1 MCHTLRK
8 IGMNFPGRASLTL
21 WLVMLAAAPAVSAH
35 GLDVTGRWAA
45 DVATADG
52 TGAVYLTIVND
63 AYHPEYLYNVSTPV
77 AARVEV
83 HRTLT
88 KGEMVRVDRLEIP
101 FSDSID
107 MRKAGYHLMLI
118 GLKRPLNRGDEI
130 SLELTFS
137 DARVQKTQVTVPD
150 NR

>member
-1 MCHTLRK
+1 
-8 IGMNFPGRASLTL
+8 
-21 WLVMLAAAPAVSAH
+21 MLAAAPAVSAH
-35 GLDVTGRWAA
+35 GLDVTARWAA
-45 DVATADG
+45 DVMTTDD
-52 TGAVYLTIVND
+52 TGAVYLTIANE
-63 AYHPEYLYNVSTPV
+63 AYHPEYLYSASTPV

-88 KGEMVRVDRLEIP
+88 EGVMVRVDRLEIP
-101 FSDSID
+101 LSDSVD

-137 DARVQKTQVTVPD
+137 DAQVQKTQVTVPD